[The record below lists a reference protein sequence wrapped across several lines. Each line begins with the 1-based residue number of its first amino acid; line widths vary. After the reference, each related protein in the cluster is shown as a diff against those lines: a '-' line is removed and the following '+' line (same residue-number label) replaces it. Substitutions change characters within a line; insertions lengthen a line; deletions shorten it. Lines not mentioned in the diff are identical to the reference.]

1 MEFGKSSEFPTQGH
15 LMLHFNSVK
24 CVTML
29 LVFVHAGN
37 ASPGSLFLVTTCFSV
52 KCLHFIYCQVIDN
65 YPVSQIDDW
74 MTDADLN
81 RDGVVSY
88 DEFKKSLQKAITSY
102 FNAWTC
108 W

>member
-1 MEFGKSSEFPTQGH
+1 
-15 LMLHFNSVK
+15 MLHFNSVK

-29 LVFVHAGN
+29 FVFVHAVN
-37 ASPGSLFLVTTCFSV
+37 ASPGSLLLVTTCLRV
-52 KCLHFIYCQVIDN
+52 ECLHIIHCQVSIDH
-65 YPVSQIDDW
+65 PLSQIDDW

-102 FNAWTC
+102 FNA
-108 W
+108 